1 MNLDTCWI
9 KGPTPEQIRSRLQST
24 LSEKTPF
31 ERLILG
37 CKNGLVWLVQDCLDE
52 GVDPSAQDNRAIRWA
67 SYNGH
72 IEVVKLLLTDKR
84 VDPSAQDNFAIR
96 WASGNGHTGVVRLLL
111 TDKRVYPSAGDNLA
125 IKWAS
130 ENGHTEVV
138 KLLLTDKR
146 VREKLS
152 PELKEKYKKFLK

>member
-1 MNLDTCWI
+1 M
-9 KGPTPEQIRSRLQST
+9 
-24 LSEKTPF
+24 
-31 ERLILG
+31 
-37 CKNGLVWLVQDCLDE
+37 VWLVQDCLDE

-84 VDPSAQDNFAIR
+84 VDPSADDNIAIR
-96 WASGNGHTGVVRLLL
+96 
-111 TDKRVYPSAGDNLA
+111 
-125 IKWAS
+125 WAS

-152 PELKEKYKKFLK
+152 PELKEKYKEFLK